1 MTKSFAEHTKENRRL
16 AVLRLIRDGGGQANE
31 SVLHTSLV
39 NLLGFPLTSREDL
52 RDDLDWLKERRLI
65 LVDPLPLEGDRILMV
80 GKITQAG
87 FDAAAGRGAPIE
99 GMARPLIAG

>member
-1 MTKSFAEHTKENRRL
+1 MKSFAEHTKENRRL
-16 AVLRLIRDGGGQANE
+16 AVLRLIRDSGGQANE
-31 SVLHTSLV
+31 SVLHTGLV

-65 LVDPLPLEGDRILMV
+65 LVDPLPLENDRVLMV
-80 GKITQAG
+80 AKITQAG
-87 FDAAAGRGAPIE
+87 VDGAAGRGTPID